1 MWMLTGDKL
10 ETATCIAKSSRLVSK
25 NHNIHVFKTV
35 SNRIEAHQELNAFRR
50 KQDTALV
57 INGKS
62 LEVCLEYYEH
72 EFMELVTN
80 CPSVV
85 IFFKPNNF
93 HNITDSIFQRF
104 VET

>member
-1 MWMLTGDKL
+1 MLTGDKL

-62 LEVCLEYYEH
+62 LEVCLDYYEH

-85 IFFKPNNF
+85 IFLNL
-93 HNITDSIFQRF
+93 SIYIKLGKYL
-104 VET
+104 VN